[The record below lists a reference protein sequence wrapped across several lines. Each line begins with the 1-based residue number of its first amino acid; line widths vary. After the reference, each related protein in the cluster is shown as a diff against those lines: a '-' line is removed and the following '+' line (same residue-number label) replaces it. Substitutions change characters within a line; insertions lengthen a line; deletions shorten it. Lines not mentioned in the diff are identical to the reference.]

1 MRSCFDLLTDEDKTW
16 LLEPVET
23 RMGKMIRAVE
33 TNQAL
38 LDILLLSQ
46 QEELLIDECE
56 CEKNEDLKADSAE
69 KDCDYAEKACDSAE
83 NCCDFPER
91 CCEFA
96 DRPTPFERQCTA
108 AAADETIERSL
119 EKYSR
124 VQSTLRQ
131 FVRDWADEGEK
142 ERAMCYGPLIRDLE
156 EYVPIERFRQEHGRR
171 PVVVCP
177 GSGLGRLPFES
188 VRRGYSTQGNE
199 FSHLMLFGA
208 DLILN
213 HALPEYELSICPYV
227 LATCN
232 RKSHDDHLV
241 PIRIPNVCPAKHI
254 PRAEDCSFSMFAGE
268 FVEVYQNSIKEID
281 VVLTSFFLDTA
292 KNIIVYIRTIAKIIR
307 PGGLWANN
315 GPLLYHFADTIGEFS
330 VELSWEEIRPI
341 ISLFFDIQHEEF
353 LLATYTSQPRSM
365 MHTVYD
371 CVHFAAIRNDK
382 EVT

>member
-1 MRSCFDLLTDEDKTW
+1 MS
-16 LLEPVET
+16 
-23 RMGKMIRAVE
+23 
-33 TNQAL
+33 
-38 LDILLLSQ
+38 LSQ
-46 QEELLIDECE
+46 CE

-108 AAADETIERSL
+108 AAADDTIERSL

-254 PRAEDCSFSMFAGE
+254 PRAEDCSVRGICRLDFSDFTDIACS
-268 FVEVYQNSIKEID
+268 FQCSQANLSRFTKIASRRS
-281 VVLTSFFLDTA
+281 TSFSPPFSWTLR
-292 KNIIVYIRTIAKIIR
+292 RT
-307 PGGLWANN
+307 
-315 GPLLYHFADTIGEFS
+315 S
-330 VELSWEEIRPI
+330 
-341 ISLFFDIQHEEF
+341 
-353 LLATYTSQPRSM
+353 
-365 MHTVYD
+365 
-371 CVHFAAIRNDK
+371 
-382 EVT
+382 